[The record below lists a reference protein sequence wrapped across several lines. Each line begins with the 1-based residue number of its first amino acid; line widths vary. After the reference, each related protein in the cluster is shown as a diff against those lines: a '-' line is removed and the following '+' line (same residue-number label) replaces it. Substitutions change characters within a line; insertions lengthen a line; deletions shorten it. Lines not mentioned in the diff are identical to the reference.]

1 MDLSFTPEE
10 QRFRDEVRAF
20 LDASL
25 PAGLRAKVL
34 EGLHVPRE
42 DTVRWQRIL
51 HARGWGGPAWP
62 VEFGG
67 TGWDPVRQYVFEE
80 ECAAAGAPRLL
91 PFGLKMVG
99 PVIMRFG
106 NAAQQRR
113 FLPRILSGEDWWC
126 QATRSRSRAPTWPRS
141 RPAPSAPAIT
151 TW

>member
-25 PAGLRAKVL
+25 PPDLRAKVL
-34 EGLHVPRE
+34 DGLHVPRE

-106 NAAQQRR
+106 NAAQ
-113 FLPRILSGEDWWC
+113 
-126 QATRSRSRAPTWPRS
+126 
-141 RPAPSAPAIT
+141 
-151 TW
+151 